1 MARARSG
8 TCELHLS
15 SGASSY
21 RWKHVCAVLD
31 LDDARS
37 IWQLLMVTTVYR
49 STGSPAHG
57 LVSPGSGLFP
67 DQPKE
72 NILVRCGLACMGCHR
87 VDSFV
92 GLVWFDGFHG
102 SSGSDSNSKPI
113 LTIACALCADPT
125 YTIHG
130 ICYWLSPVHGPVFQV
145 SGFFPNQPK
154 GM

>member
-1 MARARSG
+1 MAIRP
-8 TCELHLS
+8 
-15 SGASSY
+15 
-21 RWKHVCAVLD
+21 V
-31 LDDARS
+31 
-37 IWQLLMVTTVYR
+37 
-49 STGSPAHG
+49 HG
-57 LVSPGSGLFP
+57 LVFPGFGLFP

-113 LTIACALCADPT
+113 LTIAGALYVDPT